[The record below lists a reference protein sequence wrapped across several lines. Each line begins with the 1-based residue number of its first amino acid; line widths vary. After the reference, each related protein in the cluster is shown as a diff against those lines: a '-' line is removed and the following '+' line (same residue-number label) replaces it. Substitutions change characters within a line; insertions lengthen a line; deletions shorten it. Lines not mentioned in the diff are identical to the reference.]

1 MGKEVVLFASE
12 EHVNAQHVSDFLRQL
27 ADKVE
32 AGEVTLSK
40 GSESLT
46 LTLPQKL
53 VLEVKAEEEEKGK
66 GTKRSLEVEIEWMEG
81 EDVGRLTLG

>member
-12 EHVNAQHVSDFLRQL
+12 EHVNAKHVSDFLRQL
-27 ADKVE
+27 ADKVDT
-32 AGEVTLSK
+32 GEVTLSK

-46 LTLPQKL
+46 LNLPQNL
-53 VLEVKAEEEEKGK
+53 VLEVKAEAEDKNM

-81 EDVGRLTLG
+81 EDVGQLTLE